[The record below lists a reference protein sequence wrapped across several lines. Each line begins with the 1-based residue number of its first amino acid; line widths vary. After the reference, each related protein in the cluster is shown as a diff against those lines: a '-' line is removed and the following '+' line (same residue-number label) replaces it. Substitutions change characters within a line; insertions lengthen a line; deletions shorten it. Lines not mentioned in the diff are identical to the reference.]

1 MGVGYAEQC
10 TRTEHLRRVT
20 VRRMVPEFV
29 NEPLTDFSDPA
40 QRQAMTSALGAVKGE
55 FNREWP
61 LVVGGKPATSGAWTD
76 SLNPCQKTQVV
87 GRVARAT
94 QAQAEQALAAAW
106 TAFPDWSRWHA
117 GERARLL
124 FKVAALMRARKH
136 VFSATMVYEAGK
148 TWIEAD
154 ADTAEAIDFLEYY
167 GREAI
172 RLAGPHPLPRL
183 AGEDNELTYQALGV
197 GIVIPP
203 WNFPLAI
210 TCGMTAAALVTGN
223 TVILKP
229 ASLTPVI
236 AARMVELFEEAGAPP
251 GVLNFLPGSG
261 AEIGDFLVGHARTRF
276 VSFTGSREVG
286 THIYALA
293 AQVQTGQRW
302 LKRVVA
308 EMGGKDAIIVDASA
322 DLEAAASGITTSAY
336 GFQGQKC
343 SAASR
348 AIVVEPVYSDVL
360 GLVARKAE
368 ALRMGPADDPASQMA
383 AVIDESQF
391 RKVLSYVELGQ
402 REGRLVVGGEPDGA
416 DGWYIQPT
424 VFADLPE
431 EGRLAQ
437 EEIFGPVLSFIRARD
452 YSHALAIANG
462 TEYGLTGGVYS
473 RDRRH
478 LERARQEFQVGNLYF
493 NRKITGAMV
502 GAQPFGGFDMS
513 GTDSKAGGPDYLQLF
528 TQAKVVVE
536 RF

>member
-1 MGVGYAEQC
+1 
-10 TRTEHLRRVT
+10 
-20 VRRMVPEFV
+20 MVPEFV
-29 NEPLTDFSDPA
+29 NEALTDFSNPE
-40 QRQAMTSALGAVKGE
+40 QRQAMQAALRSVQDE
-55 FNREWP
+55 FTREWP
-61 LVVGGKPATSGAWTD
+61 LVIGGADVVSDAWTHSMD
-76 SLNPCQKTQVV
+76 PCQKTQVV
-87 GRVARAT
+87 GRVARGS
-94 QAQAEQALAAAW
+94 QSQAEGALDAAW
-106 TAFPDWSRWHA
+106 AAFAEWSRWDA
-117 GERARLL
+117 AERARLL
-124 FKVAALMRARKH
+124 LKVAALMRARRH
-136 VFSATMVYEAGK
+136 LLSATMVYEAGK
-148 TWIEAD
+148 TWPEAD

-167 GREAI
+167 AREAV
-172 RLAGPHPLPRL
+172 RLGESHPLPRL
-183 AGEDNELTYQALGV
+183 AGEDNELTYGPLGV

-223 TVILKP
+223 TAILKP

-236 AARMVELFEEAGAPP
+236 AARMVELFREAGTPP

-261 AEIGDFLVGHARTRF
+261 SEIGDFLVAHARTRF
-276 VSFTGSREVG
+276 ISFTGSREVG

-293 AQVQTGQRW
+293 AQVQGGQRW

-308 EMGGKDAIIVDASA
+308 EMGGKDAIIVDESA
-322 DLEAAASGITTSAY
+322 DLEAAAQGITTSAY

-348 AIVVEPVYSDVL
+348 AIVLDAVYQDVL
-360 GLVARKAE
+360 GRVAQQAE
-368 ALRMGPADDPASQMA
+368 ALRMGAAQDPATQVA
-383 AVIDESQF
+383 AVIDQSQYD
-391 RKVLSYVELGQ
+391 KVLSYVEIGQ
-402 REGRLVVGGEPDGA
+402 REGRLVVGGEPGA
-416 DGWYIQPT
+416 SEGWYIQPT
-424 VFADLPE
+424 VVADVPE
-431 EGRLAQ
+431 DGRLAQ
-437 EEIFGPVLSFIRARD
+437 EEIFGPLLTFVRARD

-473 RDRRH
+473 RNRSN
-478 LERARQEFQVGNLYF
+478 LERARAEFHVGNLYL